1 LHVRRAARSRIERIQ
16 EVVIM
21 MRTRALLPL
30 VVGVL
35 LVAAV
40 GARAEEA
47 PAEGLVL
54 AVAVEPAEAESGTPV
69 TLTATFHN
77 RGTDTLEVFLPEHL
91 PVVVFPRWTLVHEDG
106 TVYLPHQPSFQ
117 SMWGRGLM
125 GSILELAPGASKA
138 FSRELT
144 HVVRRVPDGRR
155 SRANEAPVLLPAG
168 RYTVHAAYEKKDDSV
183 PMALPNFRQ
192 ETRRHEGLW
201 TGRVE
206 AEGVPLHVAPSQ
218 KPTIT
223 ITAPETAEPGASY
236 PVRMEIRH
244 AGSAAVPVR
253 GALTLRAWSKAYGGG
268 GVRILLRDDDHVPA
282 PSADAVHEV
291 TFVPGQTRTVEIDL
305 ASVDLHRLHEGEER
319 IGGLDEWIPVGI
331 FHLSAAYV
339 VAGEEQPLA
348 SAGLHRVMGALET
361 GTPTGLRIHM
371 EKAEGPGVVPRIA
384 KIAVVLAND
393 GSVPLRV
400 PANLT
405 YPRHVFFSITRP
417 GGAKDAHSAVSHTAS
432 SDPWGLVRAD
442 QPGSR
447 ASIDRSMVWDGDRWE
462 VARPLDEQTFVDLA
476 PGSSIRRVFDLAAL
490 VDSPDGLSDG
500 AWEVRAWW
508 RNRASGRRLGLTPPL
523 ATGLVVSEPLTI
535 PIR

>member
-1 LHVRRAARSRIERIQ
+1 MMRAA
-16 EVVIM
+16 
-21 MRTRALLPL
+21 ALLSL
-30 VVGVL
+30 VVSVL
-35 LVAAV
+35 LFAAA

-47 PAEGLVL
+47 ATEGRLVL

-77 RGTDTLEVFLPEHL
+77 RGPETLEVFLPEHL
-91 PVVVFPRWTLVHEDG
+91 PVVVFPRWSLVHEDG
-106 TVYLPHQPSFQ
+106 GVYLPHQPAFQ

-138 FSRELT
+138 FSRQLT
-144 HVVRRVPDGRR
+144 HGVRRVPDGRR
-155 SRANEAPVLLPAG
+155 SLANEAPVLLPAG
-168 RYTVHAAYEKKDDSV
+168 RYTVHAAYEQKDDSV
-183 PMALPNFRQ
+183 PWALPNFQQ

-206 AEGVPLHVAPSQ
+206 AEGMPLHVAPSR

-236 PVRMEIRH
+236 PVRVVIRH
-244 AGSAAVPVR
+244 AGSEAVSVR

-268 GVRILLRDDDHVPA
+268 GVRILLRDDDDHVPA

-291 TFVPGQTRTVEIDL
+291 TFAPGQTRTVEIDL
-305 ASVDLHRLHEGEER
+305 ASVDLHRRRDDEDQV
-319 IGGLDEWIPVGI
+319 GGLDEWIPVGV

-339 VAGEEQPLA
+339 IEGEEQPLA
-348 SAGLHRVMGALET
+348 SAGLFRHMGALET
-361 GTPTGLRIHM
+361 GTPTGLRVHV
-371 EKAEGPGVVPRIA
+371 EKADGLGVVPRIGR
-384 KIAVVLAND
+384 IAVVLTND

-400 PANLT
+400 PASLT

-432 SDPWGLVRAD
+432 SDPWALVRAD
-442 QPGSR
+442 QPGPR

-462 VARPLDEQTFVDLA
+462 VARPLDEQTFVDMA

-490 VDSPDGLSDG
+490 VDAADGLSDG

-508 RNRASGRRLGLTPPL
+508 RNRASGRRFGLAPPL

-535 PIR
+535 TITIP